1 MKNMRKFYEN
11 WIMLDSNSAVATA
24 ESSGVNSPI
33 TIGKLQG
40 EDYQIDIYRSLN
52 VDDIVHFQVKS
63 SSPFRLLIISGYLK
77 RQKYASLLPNI
88 FITTISDLATARK
101 SGMHFRQ

>member
-40 EDYQIDIYRSLN
+40 EEYQIDIYRSLN
-52 VDDIVHFQVKS
+52 VDDIVDFQVKS
-63 SSPFRLLIISGYLK
+63 SSPFRLLII
-77 RQKYASLLPNI
+77 RD
-88 FITTISDLATARK
+88 T
-101 SGMHFRQ
+101 